1 MSGSLLFLMKLPLLD
16 QLLILFRKIV
26 DNSFIALLDTVNFVF
41 VLLLN
46 GLFLLEILVRL
57 LFPNIFRKCVLKE
70 TNMCLLLAND
80 FLVMVPQALKLAL
93 AFLPYN
99 NSYLLYCH

>member
-26 DNSFIALLDTVNFVF
+26 DNSFIALLDTANFVF

-70 TNMCLLLAND
+70 TNMCFLLAND